1 MFIEIVTEDEQ
12 STMVVGESKIF
23 YRRFSKDKYEE
34 ITKRYTEQT
43 GADRQGKPAYYTD
56 DQAVNDDLLD
66 YIIMDWENVKHP
78 TTKEDVECSKKNK
91 LALPGNVKLQLIDKA
106 NASSTDIKQAE
117 KKPHRLRPNSH

>member
-12 STMVVGESKIF
+12 STMVVGESRIF

-34 ITKRYTEQT
+34 ITKIYTEQT
-43 GADRQGKPAYYTD
+43 GTDRQGKPTYFTD

-66 YIIMDWENVKHP
+66 YIIVDWENVKHP
-78 TTKEDVECSKKNK
+78 KTKEDVECSKKNK
-91 LALPGNVKLQLIDKA
+91 MALPGNVKLQLIDKA

-117 KKPHRLRPNSH
+117 KKILPITSE

>member
-12 STMVVGESKIF
+12 STMVIGESKIF

-43 GADRQGKPAYYTD
+43 GTDRQGKPTYFMD

-66 YIIMDWENVKHP
+66 YIIVDWENVKHP
-78 TTKEDVECSKKNK
+78 KTKEDVECSKKNK

-117 KKPHRLRPNSH
+117 KKILPNTSE